1 MSEQTATA
9 PKQPP
14 KKPSGLDDRG
24 PAKSALEDGALRVKR
39 LTFRGGG
46 VDLPNEQQQMR
57 ISEITRAGKPQY
69 RIWFVPRIDKYLVR
83 EYMADK
89 PCETPLCT
97 FLVPGD
103 WALAE
108 FAE

>member
-1 MSEQTATA
+1 MNEQTATA

-39 LTFRGGG
+39 LTFRGVG

-57 ISEITRAGKPQY
+57 ISEVMRAGKPQY
-69 RIWFVPRIDKYLVR
+69 RIWFVPRLDKYLVR

-89 PCETPLCT
+89 PCETPMCT